1 MVVLMDIAAK
11 STIVVAGLFLI
22 AIGIGIIINEIRRW
36 VMITRLRRM
45 VKKIESQW
53 VKDIKAEVREL

>member
-36 VMITRLRRM
+36 VMITRLRNM
-45 VKKIESQW
+45 VKKIE
-53 VKDIKAEVREL
+53 KEGLENIKAEVREL